1 MGAGVGEVAI
11 VAWFY
16 GQLAYVCDS
25 KTDLLVAGN
34 AEAAAS
40 AHEML
45 NPHDH
50 ADRAD
55 VGGR

>member
-1 MGAGVGEVAI
+1 MGAGVGEAAI
-11 VAWFY
+11 IAWFY
-16 GQLAYVCDS
+16 GQLACVRDS

-34 AEAAAS
+34 AEAEAS
-40 AHEML
+40 AREML

-50 ADRAD
+50 ADRVD